1 MAARSTRQTA
11 GSYSGLVC
19 EVGLHCEAKTVAT
32 SAVDSAALCLVLQ
45 G

>member
-1 MAARSTRQTA
+1 MAARLTRQTA

-19 EVGLHCEAKTVAT
+19 EVGLHCEAKAIAISV
-32 SAVDSAALCLVLQ
+32 VGSAAVGRVLH